1 VNEEAPTSPSPG
13 PIRDGTDSPWRTI
26 RNAGAR
32 VTRLLPGDD
41 WLVIGW
47 VLMIRVLLF
56 IFGSKSYQIL
66 ENKRTS
72 GWFGWLDLWNRWD
85 ADQYLKLAKFG
96 YTSASEWKAWVYPLY
111 PWCVRIVAFLNGNYL
126 ASALVVSAIAL
137 LATALA
143 LRRLVQIDFSTEVAL
158 RSVWFFL
165 IFPTAYFCHA
175 PYTESLF
182 LALVIGSVLAAR
194 RECWWLAGTLGAFAW
209 MTRANGIVLLPTLA
223 VEAAYQFWKT
233 KRWNWRWLWI
243 ALVPVGFG
251 VYLLLNWRVT
261 GDPFAFLKMRDQLFH
276 MSFSWPWRGMRGAIG
291 IMMDWKP
298 SQAEMVGTQ
307 ELFFGLLGL
316 VCTVV
321 SWFKLRPVY
330 ATWMTGSWLLSA
342 SVTFLESMPRYT
354 LTMFPIFILF
364 GLLSTNRFWSVVLTV
379 WSLLFLGLFTSLFV
393 RGWWAF

>member
-1 VNEEAPTSPSPG
+1 VNEAPTSP
-13 PIRDGTDSPWRTI
+13 WQTI
-26 RNAGAR
+26 RNAWAR
-32 VTRLLPGDD
+32 VRGLLPGDD

-56 IFGSKSYQIL
+56 VFGSKSYQIL
-66 ENKRTS
+66 ENKRTA

-96 YTSASEWKAWVYPLY
+96 YTNASEWKAWIYPLY
-111 PWCVRIVAFLNGNYL
+111 PWCIRIVAFFNGNYL
-126 ASALVVSAIAL
+126 ISGLIVSGIAL
-137 LATALA
+137 LIAALA
-143 LRRLVQIDFSTEVAL
+143 LRRLVQIDFSPAVAL

-165 IFPTAYFCHA
+165 IFPTAYFLHA

-182 LALVIGSVLAAR
+182 LALVIGSVFAAR
-194 RECWWLAGTLGAFAW
+194 RECWWLAGALGAFAW

-223 VEAAYQFWKT
+223 VEAGYQFWKSR
-233 KRWNWRWLWI
+233 RWNWRWLWI

-261 GDPFAFLKMRDQLFH
+261 GDPFSFLKMRDQLFH
-276 MSFSWPWRGMRGAIG
+276 MSFSWPWRGMRGATG

-298 SQAEMVGTQ
+298 NQAEMVGTQ
-307 ELFFGLLGL
+307 EFIFALLGL
-316 VCTVV
+316 IGVVV
-321 SWFKLRPVY
+321 SWIKLRPIY
-330 ATWMTGSWLLSA
+330 AVWMTGNWLLFA

-364 GLLSTNRFWSVVLTV
+364 GLLTANRFWNFVITV
-379 WSLLFLGLFTSLFV
+379 WSLLFLALFTSLFM